1 MMDELV
7 AEKVTVEKILADKIR
22 VILVDDHNVVRS
34 GLRRLLELGG
44 DIEVVAEA
52 DSGEQAC
59 LIYGDFQADVLVMDL
74 SMPGIGGLEALRR
87 ILSAAP
93 KAKVVIFTM
102 HENTAFATQA
112 LSSGARCYVAKSSLA
127 DDLLLAVREAA
138 AGKTY
143 ISPSIA
149 QKIVLQSISGS
160 TEPFDRLS
168 SREFEVFRL
177 LAEGAGVDDIANNL
191 KISQKTAANYQTI
204 LKQKLGITNAV
215 ELVRLAIRHGVILE

>member
-1 MMDELV
+1 MTDNSII
-7 AEKVTVEKILADKIR
+7 AGKIR
-22 VILVDDHNVVRS
+22 VILADDHNVVRS

-44 DIEVVAEA
+44 DIDVVAEA

-59 LIYGDFQADVLVMDL
+59 KIFGDFQSDVLVMDL

-87 ILSAAP
+87 ILSVAP
-93 KAKVVIFTM
+93 KAKAVIFTM
-102 HENTAFATQA
+102 HENSTFATQA
-112 LSSGARCYVAKSSLA
+112 LSAGARGYVAKSSLA

-149 QKIVLQSISGS
+149 QKIVMQSISGS
-160 TEPFDRLS
+160 PDPMERLS

-177 LAEGAGVDDIANNL
+177 LAEGAGIDDIANNL
-191 KISQKTAANYQTI
+191 QISQKTASNYQTA
-204 LKQKLGITNAV
+204 LKQKLGISNAV
-215 ELVRLAIRHGVILE
+215 ELVRLAIRHGVISE

>member
-1 MMDELV
+1 MTHFLN
-7 AEKVTVEKILADKIR
+7 AEKIR
-22 VILVDDHNVVRS
+22 VILADDHNVVRS

-59 LIYGDFQADVLVMDL
+59 LIYSDFQSDVLVMDL

-87 ILSAAP
+87 ILSVAP

-102 HENTAFATQA
+102 HENAAFAAQA
-112 LSSGARCYVAKSSLA
+112 FASGARGYVAKSSLA

-149 QKIVLQSISGS
+149 QKMVMRSISGS
-160 TEPFDRLS
+160 PEPIERLS
-168 SREFEVFRL
+168 SREFEVLRL
-177 LAEGAGVDDIANNL
+177 LAEGVGIDEIANNL
-191 KISQKTAANYQTI
+191 QISHKTAANYQTA
-204 LKQKLGITNAV
+204 LRQKLGITNAV
-215 ELVRLAIRHGVILE
+215 ELVRLAIRHGVISE

>member
-1 MMDELV
+1 MTDELI
-7 AEKVTVEKILADKIR
+7 VEKIITEKIR

-44 DIEVVAEA
+44 DIQVVAEA

-59 LIYGDFQADVLVMDL
+59 TVYGDFQSDVLVMDL

-87 ILSAAP
+87 ILSVTP

-112 LSSGARCYVAKSSLA
+112 LSSGARSYVAKSSLA
-127 DDLLLAVREAA
+127 DDLLFAVREAA

-149 QKIVLQSISGS
+149 QKMVRQSISGS
-160 TEPFDRLS
+160 HNPLGSLS
-168 SREFEVFRL
+168 SRDSKLRL
-177 LAEGAGVDDIANNL
+177 MATRMLEIGSYL
-191 KISQKTAANYQTI
+191 K
-204 LKQKLGITNAV
+204 
-215 ELVRLAIRHGVILE
+215 

>member
-1 MMDELV
+1 MLFRSGAKMTDELI
-7 AEKVTVEKILADKIR
+7 AEKIR

-59 LIYGDFQADVLVMDL
+59 QIYGDFQADVLVMDL

-87 ILSAAP
+87 ILSVAP
-93 KAKVVIFTM
+93 KAKVIIFTM

-160 TEPFDRLS
+160 PEPVERLS

-177 LAEGAGVDDIANNL
+177 LAEGAGIDDIANNL
-191 KISQKTAANYQTI
+191 QISQKTAANYQTI

-215 ELVRLAIRHGVILE
+215 ELVRLAIRHGVILD